1 MPSSTAIKQ
10 CAGPDA
16 GAKSAVN
23 NLVQARIVAL
33 HAKLTITPAQERLWS
48 DIAQVMR
55 DNEQTMDALHNKG
68 RFNHQTAKTAVEE
81 VKFYAEIAG
90 VHAEGL
96 QKFVPVFEALY
107 ASMSDRQRKNADT
120 LFSNDNPVAKKS
132 TKSKKQ

>member
-1 MPSSTAIKQ
+1 MPASTVIKQ
-10 CAGPDA
+10 GTGPDA
-16 GAKSAVN
+16 GAKSETD
-23 NLVQARIVAL
+23 NLVEARIVAL

-48 DIAQVMR
+48 HVAQVMR
-55 DNEQTMDALHNKG
+55 DNEKAMDALHNKG
-68 RFNHQTAKTAVEE
+68 RSNHATSKTAVEE